1 MMLASQNTPMDDQTQ
16 QTIRFRSQPPP
27 PRPQNIQDFSSVWL
41 CIDNNI
47 KKKYL
52 RTVDSLKNYAQTKSL
67 INFLN
72 DCLVK
77 KVFPKTFQIKSN
89 IDKRFSSKGQNKM
102 NSLLNTVQSEQIKI
116 SIKEHHKLEC
126 ELYKK
131 FSALSNELYLY
142 LETSEIIIVKKELD
156 NRLSKFLQC
165 EKNRYK
171 AKLLNLQNVKKQDFI
186 DNEIRPAEP
195 VNNADKKRNRRFIKR
210 SKYRR
215 KMKRLSQK
223 PLDDLVINYSDYVLS
238 SDEISLFNKHLNFV
252 PLPKKLNVTT
262 LSYDFKRFSRSLRWR
277 EAIDLNPE
285 FFSDNSDSND
295 QPEFSIPIKKFN
307 LPSCQ
312 PTRTLSNFL
321 YGIESDLLF
330 NQKKKIFPNVS
341 KGEEN
346 ALQNLIDKQ
355 KSGQIVCLRADK
367 GGASTI
373 VNRND
378 YISAIEGDHLSS
390 KITNQDGS
398 VLSVYRQIDKVM
410 VSVHYNK
417 IKEALEDAVVDEIID
432 KKLADQLLPD
442 QPGEARGYGLI
453 KVHKGI
459 AEGKKIPPTRLVISG
474 CSSNTENL
482 SSYLDFKAKHIP
494 GMLDSHLLD
503 TPHLLRFLEQQNEN
517 MNQPENAILVSID
530 VEALYPSIPINEGIE
545 AFKEALNDKK
555 YGDCNVSVPFLIMLL
570 SFVLKFNSFIFNGFY
585 YLQEWGTAIGTK
597 VAPTYANIFMGKLE
611 SQLLKDWKGRPPSFW
626 KRFIDDI
633 LCLFVGTEDE
643 LLEFLKY
650 ISAYHSTIKFTCE
663 YRLKDKIVK
672 TKWKNGK
679 FIIENFP
686 ILNIR
691 PRSVDFLDCNIWI
704 NEKNKFET
712 DLFVKGTDRITYL
725 KPQSAHAPF
734 VTKNIPYSLAY
745 RLKRIC
751 SSNDNFLIR
760 LKELECNLLSR
771 GYNSKVVKNA
781 FEKVKIISR
790 TQAIQKVIRVNSN
803 NRPVFCLTYDPRI
816 DSVSNSMKKHF
827 TLASKDPIFKK
838 TFPLM
843 PMIGYKRAKNLGEY
857 LIRAKLYPTQRYEI
871 RDRKGFFKCSKRE
884 IGCNLCNR
892 SQNIS
897 EHVANFSGKKYPIKS
912 NIKCS
917 DSYVIYSIQCKQ
929 CPMQYVGQT
938 SNAASVRFNNH
949 SSDILNKKVTKPV
962 AKHFNSRNHSWADM
976 VFTPFE
982 KLHKKDK
989 TLLDIREKFWI
1000 REKQTV
1006 EHGLNIN
1013 S

>member
-1 MMLASQNTPMDDQTQ
+1 MMSASQNNPMGDQTQ

-27 PRPQNIQDFSSVWL
+27 PQPQNIQDFSSVWL
-41 CIDNNI
+41 TIDNI
-47 KKKYL
+47 LKKKYL
-52 RTVDSLKNYAQTKSL
+52 RTVDCLKNYSQTKSL
-67 INFLN
+67 INFLK

-77 KVFPKTFQIKSN
+77 KVFPKTFEIKSN
-89 IDKRFSSKGQNKM
+89 VDKRFSSKAQNKM
-102 NSLLNTVQSEQIKI
+102 KSLFTSVQTEQLKL
-116 SIKEHHKLEC
+116 SIKEHHILEC

-131 FSALSNELYLY
+131 FLNLSSEVYLY
-142 LETSEIIIVKKELD
+142 LESSEIVIVKKELD
-156 NRLSKFLQC
+156 IRLSKFLLS
-165 EKNRYK
+165 EKNKYK
-171 AKLLNLQNVKKQDFI
+171 AKLFNLQNVNKQDFI
-186 DNEIRPAEP
+186 SNEIKPAESD
-195 VNNADKKRNRRFIKR
+195 NNTTKKRNRRFIKR

-223 PLDDLVINYSDYVLS
+223 PLDDLVINYSDHVLT

-252 PLPKKLNVTT
+252 PLPKKLNITS
-262 LSYDFKRFSRSLRWR
+262 LSYDVKRFSRSMRWR
-277 EAIDLNPE
+277 EAIDLNPDI
-285 FFSDNSDSND
+285 FSENSDTNNI
-295 QPEFSIPIKKFN
+295 PEFSVPVKKFN

-312 PTRTLSNFL
+312 PTKTLSNFL
-321 YGIESDLLF
+321 YGIESDLMF
-330 NQKKKIFPNVS
+330 NQKKKVFPNVS
-341 KGEEN
+341 KGEEI
-346 ALQNLIDKQ
+346 ALKNLIDKQ
-355 KSGQIVCLRADK
+355 KSGHIVCLRADK

-378 YISAIEGDHLSS
+378 YISAIEGEHLSS

-398 VLSVYRQIDKVM
+398 VLSVYRQIDQVM
-410 VSVHYNK
+410 VKVHYNR
-417 IKEALEDAVVDEIID
+417 IKEALEDAVVDETID

-442 QPGEARGYGLI
+442 QPAEARGYGLI
-453 KVHKGI
+453 KVHKGV

-494 GMLDSHLLD
+494 PMLDSHILD
-503 TPHLLRFLEQQNEN
+503 TPDLLRFLDQQNEN
-517 MNQPENAILVSID
+517 MDQSEQAILVSID
-530 VEALYPSIPINEGIE
+530 VEALYPSIPINEGIQ
-545 AFKEALNDKK
+545 AFKEALSDKK
-555 YGDCNVSVPFLIMLL
+555 YGDCNVSIPFLIMLL
-570 SFVLKFNSFIFNGFY
+570 SFVLKFNSFIFNGLY

-611 SQLLKDWKGRPPSFW
+611 SQLLTDWKGRPPSWW

-643 LLEFLKY
+643 LLDFLKY
-650 ISAYHSTIKFTCE
+650 ISTFHNTIKFTCE

-672 TKWKNGK
+672 TKWKNGQ
-679 FIIENFP
+679 FIVENFP

-704 NEKNKFET
+704 NENNKFET
-712 DLFVKGTDRITYL
+712 DLFVKGSDRVTYL

-751 SSNDNFLIR
+751 SSNDNFVIR
-760 LKELECNLLSR
+760 LKELECNLLIR
-771 GYNSKVVKNA
+771 GYNSKVIKHA

-790 TQAIQKVIRVNSN
+790 TQALQKVVHVKSNS
-803 NRPVFCLTYDPRI
+803 RPVFCLTYDPRI

-827 TLASKDPIFKK
+827 SLASKDPVFKK

-843 PMIGYKRAKNLGEY
+843 PMIGYKRARNLGEH
-857 LIRAKLYPTQRYEI
+857 LIRAKLYPTQRYNLRE
-871 RDRKGFFKCSKRE
+871 RNGFFKCSIRD

-897 EHVANFSGKKYPIKS
+897 EHVASFSQKKYPIKS

-917 DSYVIYSIQCKQ
+917 DNFVIYSIQCKQ

-938 SNAASVRFNNH
+938 SNAASVRFNAH
-949 SSDILNKKVTKPV
+949 SSDILNKKISKPV
-962 AKHFNSRNHSWADM
+962 AKHFNSRNHSWSDM

-982 KLHKKDK
+982 KLHKK
-989 TLLDIREKFWI
+989 R
-1000 REKQTV
+1000 
-1006 EHGLNIN
+1006 
-1013 S
+1013 